1 MKQVRN
7 TLQKEVT
14 YDALRS
20 IEGHPTAEDVYEK
33 VHANYPSISK
43 ATVYRNLIALSNQGV
58 VTRIP
63 KIGDGSDRYDWN
75 TRKHYHAKCMRCGRI
90 FDVKLE
96 NQDDLMQK
104 VKVLEDGFEIDTY
117 NLVFEGLCRECRER
131 SNNNGT

>member
-20 IEGHPTAEDVYEK
+20 IEGHPTAEGIYEK
-33 VHANYPSISK
+33 VHENYPSISK
-43 ATVYRNLIALSNQGV
+43 ATVYRNLIALENQGV

-63 KIGDGSDRYDWN
+63 KIGNGSDRYDWN
-75 TRKHYHAKCMRCGRI
+75 IEPHYHAKCRKCGKV
-90 FDVKLE
+90 FDVELE
-96 NQDDLMQK
+96 NQDDLMHQ

-131 SNNNGT
+131 SN